1 MADYSVHAEFTGST
15 TDLDQKVE
23 SVKSKLTDV
32 GDKGKESGEKIK
44 KGAAKGKEG
53 MDDLGGSLG
62 ELFTKLTGIG
72 LGIEGVMKA
81 IDLGKEAFA
90 AFGNHTKNVDDLG
103 AAFEA
108 NGVKDI
114 PTATSAALKFADA
127 MQESTG
133 VSKES
138 TIQLEAHAAM
148 MGVSKERMSETIETT
163 EGLAKAL
170 GVDQNSALRMVMEA
184 QAGNTT
190 MLTRY
195 MPQLKG
201 VKDATKAYAIVTQHA
216 QVGLNAMHKELDDG
230 TGPLTKLKNDWD
242 DFMVRLGTGLANII
256 NPVIEAIR
264 KWEPVLSDIGD
275 LIVDLLKAAIIPMWD
290 ELKAL
295 FDIIMAVGDAVSGN
309 FKKAWE
315 DIKDSVKNGVK
326 GVTDSYKV
334 LTDAGTDAAKA
345 FSDGFKIQSEKE
357 PPEAA
362 APVIKAGSVT
372 QTETKGGKGGK
383 GKASID
389 YAAGPVEAMNSDT
402 LPIDHQT
409 EEVDKLQAALG
420 KAHILYAAFG
430 ETKLTALNQELS
442 AVKTA
447 MEGLIVDGRVTDT
460 VKFNELKNQ
469 YAGLKTSIEEVTEAA
484 KKSEEAQ
491 KAAAKQSAETAKQVS
506 STIAGVAGAMGSAMA
521 GGKDPAK
528 AMLKQMLDSLAS
540 FGIAK
545 GTFLIG
551 EGSADLLAGNPM
563 GGMELAGGTALVAA
577 ASALKAVKMAAGG
590 IVSGSSIV
598 NVGEYAGAA
607 HNPEVIAPLDK
618 LKQHLGTSGAQH
630 HTFRI
635 KGDDLV
641 SMLDRVNNNTQF
653 SLGG

>member
-1 MADYSVHAEFTGST
+1 MADYSVNAVFTGT
-15 TDLDQKVE
+15 TSDLDSKVE
-23 SVKSKLTDV
+23 GVKSKLNEA
-32 GDKGKESGEKIK
+32 GEKGKEAGEKIK
-44 KGAAKGKEG
+44 EGADKGKGG
-53 MDDLGGSLG
+53 MNDLGGSMG

-114 PTATSAALKFADA
+114 PAATSAALKFADA

-148 MGVSKERMSETIETT
+148 MGISKERMSETIETT

-184 QAGNTT
+184 QAGNTS

-201 VKDATKAYAIVTQHA
+201 VKDATQAYAIVTKHA

-242 DFMVRLGTGLANII
+242 DFMVKLGTGLANII
-256 NPVIEAIR
+256 NPIIDAIR
-264 KWEPVLSDIGD
+264 KWEPVLSDVGD
-275 LIVDLLKAAIIPMWD
+275 IIVDLLKAAIVPLWD

-295 FDIIMAVGDAVSGN
+295 FDIVIAVADAVHGN
-309 FKKAWE
+309 FAKAWE
-315 DIKDSVKNGVK
+315 DIKDSVKNGVQ
-326 GVTDSYKV
+326 GVKDLGQGLSSVGK
-334 LTDAGTDAAKA
+334 DAAKA
-345 FSDGFKIQSEKE
+345 FSDGFKIQSESE

-372 QTETKGGKGGK
+372 QKAVKSGKGGK
-383 GKASID
+383 ANID
-389 YAAGPVEAMNSDT
+389 YAAGSVGAMNSDT

-420 KAHILYAAFG
+420 KAHVLYAALG

-447 MEGLIVDGRVTDT
+447 MEGLIVDGKVTDT
-460 VKFNELKNQ
+460 IRFNQLKSQ
-469 YAGLKTSIEEVTEAA
+469 YSGLKASIDEVTEAA

-540 FGIAK
+540 FGTAK

-551 EGSADLLAGNPM
+551 EGTADLLAGNPM

-577 ASALKAVKMAAGG
+577 AAALKAVPMAAGG

-653 SLGG
+653 ALGG